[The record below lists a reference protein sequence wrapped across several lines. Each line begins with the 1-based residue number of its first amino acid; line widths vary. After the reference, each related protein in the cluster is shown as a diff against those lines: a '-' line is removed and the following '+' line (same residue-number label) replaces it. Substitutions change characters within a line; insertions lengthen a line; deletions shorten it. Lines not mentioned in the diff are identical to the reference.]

1 VSNSD
6 AEKRSLKEM
15 KISLA
20 LFVMALVPRIMGLN
34 IFFTIDERPYT
45 ERGVKFLAA
54 MLDGYLTHTYRGY
67 QPAVTTMWGVALGI
81 IGKYLAQLGTMLWGG
96 QKGVVDIREFI
107 LSLPIL
113 PIDPDLL
120 FAIRLPTVLIA
131 SLTVVGIYLLV
142 RRIFNDKV
150 ALLGAAL
157 LAFDPFYLAH
167 SRVVHMD
174 ALGASFMIL
183 AVLSFIVSL
192 RRSHSQRYAPLAGFA
207 TGLAC
212 LTRSP
217 SFFLFPFLPLMAL
230 IVYFYESGRRW
241 KSNRERVWLLL
252 RALGMWLAVAV
263 LTFVLLWP
271 AMWFDPLGVPA
282 RMVVEAIEN
291 ARAPHHLHFNFFR
304 GVTGPDP
311 GPLFY
316 PIVLLLRLTP
326 MTLTGAAAAFLFLF
340 RRERQGKSHQFE
352 MGLLFLYVV
361 GFTVFMALGAS
372 KVDRYLL
379 SVFPAVDVLAGVGW
393 VGLFGLVATRIGSA
407 KWAKGRRI
415 IYTLS
420 LVIFGQAVFSL
431 PFYPYYF
438 PYYNPLAGGGSQA
451 TKTLMVGWGEGLD
464 EAARYLNRKEGAKDL
479 RIATWYN
486 QQFAPFTVGHSASL
500 DSWFSADYVV
510 LYSSQV
516 QRGLPETRM
525 LDYFHSLRPEHVVSL
540 KGIDYAWIYP
550 VPERVPPEV
559 LPLERLEP
567 APFGDS
573 VLLLGY
579 DLDDSRVQG
588 GGEIRLT
595 LYWQCLKPMEES
607 YHIYLRLLNP
617 VYRVW
622 GEQSAPPLSP
632 WGELSTNQWEA
643 GLMYRDDRTIEFLPG
658 TPPGVYRLGLSLYDP
673 QHQRGLESAEG
684 SEMIL
689 GLVEVPKGRPLPET
703 LDIQHEMEADFGGV
717 ARLLGYSMTGD
728 LQPGGEIHLTLFWQ
742 ALAATDQD
750 YTVFIHMVGEEGHVW
765 GQGDS
770 PPADGFYL
778 TTEWEEGE
786 IIRDQ
791 HGMTIS
797 PEAPAGAYR
806 FDVGMYLVST
816 GERLPVL
823 GKDGQV
829 QGDKVSVG
837 GGEMGR

>member
-1 VSNSD
+1 
-6 AEKRSLKEM
+6 
-15 KISLA
+15 
-20 LFVMALVPRIMGLN
+20 
-34 IFFTIDERPYT
+34 
-45 ERGVKFLAA
+45 
-54 MLDGYLTHTYRGY
+54 
-67 QPAVTTMWGVALGI
+67 
-81 IGKYLAQLGTMLWGG
+81 
-96 QKGVVDIREFI
+96 
-107 LSLPIL
+107 
-113 PIDPDLL
+113 
-120 FAIRLPTVLIA
+120 
-131 SLTVVGIYLLV
+131 
-142 RRIFNDKV
+142 
-150 ALLGAAL
+150 
-157 LAFDPFYLAH
+157 
-167 SRVVHMD
+167 MD

-192 RRSHSQRYAPLAGFA
+192 RRGNSRRYTALAGFA

-217 SFFLFPFLPLMAL
+217 SFFLFPFLPLLTL

-252 RALGMWLAVAV
+252 RALGIWLAVAA

-271 AMWFDPLGVPA
+271 AMWFDPLGVLT

-291 ARAPHHLHFNFFR
+291 AKAPHHLHFDFFM

-316 PIVLLLRLTP
+316 PTVLLLRLTP
-326 MTLTGAAAAFLFLF
+326 MSLAGAAMALLSLF
-340 RRERQGKSHQFE
+340 RREEQRKSRRFE

-361 GFTVFMALGAS
+361 GFTAFMSSGAS

-379 SVFPAVDVLAGVGW
+379 SVFPAVDILAGVGW
-393 VGLFGLVATRIGSA
+393 YGLLGLVASKLGSA
-407 KWAKGRRI
+407 RWAKGKGL
-415 IYTLS
+415 IYGLS
-420 LVIFGQAVFSL
+420 LVALLQAVFSL

-438 PYYNPLAGGGSQA
+438 SFYNPLAGGGPQA
-451 TKTLMVGWGEGLD
+451 VKTLMVGWGEGLD
-464 EAARYLNRKEGAKDL
+464 QAARYLNRKEDAKDL

-486 QQFAPFTVGHSASL
+486 QQFAPFSVGHSASL

-510 LYSSQV
+510 LYSNQV
-516 QRGLPETRM
+516 QRGLPETRT
-525 LDYFHSLRPEHVVSL
+525 LDYFRSLQPEHIVHL
-540 KGIDYAWIYP
+540 KGIDYAWIYR

-567 APFGDS
+567 VPFGDA

-579 DLDDSRVQG
+579 DLDASRVQR

-622 GEQSAPPLSP
+622 GEQATRPLSP
-632 WGELSTNQWEA
+632 WGELPTNRWEA
-643 GLMYRDDRTIEFLPG
+643 GVMYRDDRSIEFLPG

-673 QHQRGLESAEG
+673 QRQRGLESAEG
-684 SEMIL
+684 NEMIL
-689 GLVEVPKGRPLPET
+689 GLVEAPKGRPLPET
-703 LDIQHEMEADFGGV
+703 LDIQHEMEANLGGV
-717 ARLLGYSMTGD
+717 ARLLGYSMASD

-750 YTVFIHMVGEEGHVW
+750 YTVFIHLIGKEGHVW

-778 TTEWEEGE
+778 TTEWAGGE
-786 IIRDQ
+786 IVRDQ
-791 HGMTIS
+791 HSMAI
-797 PEAPAGAYR
+797 PAEAPAGEYR
-806 FDVGMYLVST
+806 LDVGMYLVST

-823 GKDGQV
+823 SKGGQV
-829 QGDKVSVG
+829 QGDKVSLDGV
-837 GGEMGR
+837 EICR